1 MTFAYADDTSRHVIG
16 KITCER
22 TIGYRDLN
30 VCLFNSKNSGFLA
43 EAHTNQNGEF
53 SFRNIEPDNSYLIWH
68 GHEPC
73 PKLIHYWD
81 DQLITVPSPTQDKI
95 PMSFLPLFILV
106 SAPFPPHSLNSEG
119 LFRTD
124 FPEQRLFVKTRSG

>member
-1 MTFAYADDTSRHVIG
+1 MKILFSLFLIISCMTFAYADDTSRHVIG

-81 DQLITVPSPTQDKI
+81 DQLITVPSPTQDDENPYELSPI
-95 PMSFLPLFILV
+95 VYSGFC
-106 SAPFPPHSLNSEG
+106 PFPTP
-119 LFRTD
+119 
-124 FPEQRLFVKTRSG
+124 